1 MPRAK
6 AASKAAPAAKKARG
20 PKAHALAETFPNGEI
35 LKDTM
40 KKEWRLGDVIGQGG
54 FGLIYKASDKI
65 GSVVNANAEYVVK
78 IEPVANGPLF
88 CELHFYQ
95 RAAKPNIID
104 DWIKQKKL
112 KYLPVPK
119 LCGAGT
125 HNKNSKTYRFLV
137 IPRYSTDLQK
147 LFESNGK
154 SFSHK
159 AVYSIGLRMIDA
171 LEYMHENDYVHAD
184 IKAANILLGYKDGK
198 VLNDQIFL
206 VDFGLAFKYVVDG
219 KHKEYKEDPRKAH
232 DGTVEFTSR
241 DAHNGVSPSR
251 RADIEILGYCLLQWL
266 CGVLPWENKLD
277 DKDYVRDA
285 KIKYMKDIPTL
296 MKKCFPDGDA
306 PDVISTFLTAVAK
319 LKYDDKPN
327 YTQLRQILRQGLN
340 KVGVKDEWKLNLSI
354 DGSNN
359 NVSPKKRAKSPKK
372 AAASPAPKKATASPA
387 PKKATASPAPK
398 KDTGSPAPKRKAA
411 SPAPNKKG
419 TKRKSEDP
427 QASTSDSPS
436 KQKKTS
442 GLTPA
447 QRQILAKMNGNSKP
461 SPSSRAKKSAPA
473 PKVTKKSPEKPS
485 VKSPSSGKRQ
495 RKTINYVDDE
505 SDENLFSEEDEDRDL
520 NADDFSEDEDFE
532 PSPKKSRASTPSRAK
547 KSTTDERSPAKESA
561 SKNGTKRVVRRKKIN
576 QVDAESQT
584 SPAVTKKKK
593 R

>member
-6 AASKAAPAAKKARG
+6 AATKAAPAAKKARG

-65 GSVVNANAEYVVK
+65 GSVVKANAEYVVK

-104 DWIKQKKL
+104 DWINQKKL

-154 SFSHK
+154 SFSYK

-184 IKAANILLGYKDGK
+184 IKAANILLGYEDGK
-198 VLNDQIFL
+198 VLNDQIYL

-251 RADIEILGYCLLQWL
+251 RADVEILGYCLLQWL
-266 CGVLPWENKLD
+266 CGVLPWENKLG

-296 MKKCFPDGDA
+296 MKKCFPDGGS

-319 LKYDDKPN
+319 LKYDEKPN
-327 YTQLRQILRQGLN
+327 YTQFRQILRQGLN
-340 KVGVKDEWKLNLSI
+340 KAGVKDEWKLNLSI
-354 DGSNN
+354 DDS

-372 AAASPAPKKATASPA
+372 ATGSST
-387 PKKATASPAPK
+387 PK
-398 KDTGSPAPKRKAA
+398 KDTGSPAPKRSTASPALKKNAA

-419 TKRKSEDP
+419 TKRKSEDLQP
-427 QASTSDSPS
+427 STSESPS
-436 KQKKTS
+436 KQTKAS

-447 QRQILAKMNGNSKP
+447 QRQVLAKMNGNSKP
-461 SPSSRAKKSAPA
+461 SISSRAKKSTPA
-473 PKVTKKSPEKPS
+473 PKVTKRSPEKPS

-495 RKTINYVDDE
+495 RKTVNYIDDE
-505 SDENLFSEEDEDRDL
+505 SDENLFSEEDDDTDL

-547 KSTTDERSPAKESA
+547 RSATDEGSPAKGSD
-561 SKNGTKRVVRRKKIN
+561 SKNGTKRLVRRKKTN
-576 QVDAESQT
+576 QVDAGSQT